1 MTQNILENCYDQE
14 PRGKSRFISHSR
26 VWKVDLPSPKSFFRI
41 YAGSYDFLSREIF
54 SHQKKHSWWCL
65 LSLVTLVTR
74 LMVHNSSFALL
85 DSWRGERV
93 DRDMHCT
100 VWIETDELRSIIWSQ
115 TGHWLRTRG
124 LCWCQG
130 NLPSSKWP
138 FSRGCCTEQIVN
150 TIILLLNPWLDYCN
164 WSLQGIP
171 ELLNCRL
178 LVFKLKLIT
187 GWTVSA
193 SNQLLDNSRFNI

>member
-1 MTQNILENCYDQE
+1 MPGVMISYQGRYFLIRRNIHD
-14 PRGKSRFISHSR
+14 GVSWAWSRWSWSITHH
-26 VWKVDLPSPKSFFRI
+26 LP
-41 YAGSYDFLSREIF
+41 
-54 SHQKKHSWWCL
+54 
-65 LSLVTLVTR
+65 
-74 LMVHNSSFALL
+74 
-85 DSWRGERV
+85 SWRGERV

-100 VWIETDELRSIIWSQ
+100 VWIETDELRSIISSQ
-115 TGHWLRTRG
+115 TGHWLRTLG